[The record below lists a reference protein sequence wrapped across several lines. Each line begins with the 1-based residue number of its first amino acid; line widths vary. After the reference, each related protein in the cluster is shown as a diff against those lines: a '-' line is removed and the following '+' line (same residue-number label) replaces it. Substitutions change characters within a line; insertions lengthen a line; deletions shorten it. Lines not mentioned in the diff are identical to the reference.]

1 MADPHP
7 RDLVTVLHQLF
18 LTQTKEYAFIALDP
32 GGRIVAWAGAAEKV
46 LGYSAEEVL
55 GKPVSLIFT
64 AEDRARGLD
73 QHELA
78 VAMHDSRAE
87 DDRWHLRKDGNR
99 IWVTGTV
106 DAIRGADGQLLG
118 FVKTVRDRT
127 DLRMQ
132 LDALENEL
140 ELARRARER
149 TNQFLRTLG
158 HELRNPL
165 APLHSSA
172 QILERIGGDE
182 RVQRV
187 AEIMHSQIATLRSLA
202 DDLMEAARLDAGQ
215 LELNRTR
222 EDLRTLVEE
231 CVSGHEGAA
240 VGKGVQLEAVLPP
253 QPLPVD
259 IDRARLLQVLNNLV
273 SNAIK
278 YTPAGGRVWCK
289 ATQEDDDV
297 VLRIEDNGMGIDPAV
312 LPRIFDLFTRDPR
325 AEQMEPGGMGIG
337 LSVVHQVVRLH
348 GGIVQARSAG
358 HGHGSEF
365 MVRLPAADAD
375 AGELALGAA

>member
-1 MADPHP
+1 MAHPDPG
-7 RDLVTVLHQLF
+7 DLAKVLHELF
-18 LTQTKEYAFIALDP
+18 LTQTKEYAFIAMDT
-32 GGRIVAWAGAAEKV
+32 GGRIVGWAGAAEKV
-46 LGYSAEEVL
+46 LGYSAAEVE
-55 GKPVSLIFT
+55 GRSISLVFT

-78 VAMHDSRAE
+78 VAMHNSRSE

-106 DAIRGADGQLLG
+106 DAIRGADGELLG
-118 FVKTVRDRT
+118 FMKTVRDRT

-132 LDALENEL
+132 LEALENEL
-140 ELARRARER
+140 EAASQARER

-158 HELRNPL
+158 HEMRNPL
-165 APLHSSA
+165 APLQSSA

-182 RVQRV
+182 RLARV
-187 AEIMHSQIATLRSLA
+187 AEIMHSQIATLRRLA
-202 DDLMEAARLDAGQ
+202 DDLMDATRLDAGQ
-215 LELNRTR
+215 LELDRTR

-231 CVSGHEGAA
+231 CVAGYGGAA
-240 VGKGVQLEAVLPP
+240 ASRGVVLEAVLPP
-253 QPLPVD
+253 EPLWLD

-289 ATQEDDDV
+289 ATQEDDEA
-297 VLRIEDNGMGIDPAV
+297 VLRVEDNGMGIDPAV

-337 LSVVHQVVRLH
+337 LAVVHQVVRLH
-348 GGIVQARSAG
+348 GGNVQARSAG
-358 HGHGSEF
+358 RGHGSEF
-365 MVRLPAADAD
+365 VVRLPVAEAAEPGSDT
-375 AGELALGAA
+375 G